1 MGSFLTENFLLQSE
15 TAVKLY
21 HGYASSQPIIDYH
34 CHLPPGEIAEDKK
47 FDNMTNIWL
56 DGDHYKWRA
65 MRTLG
70 IDEKFITG
78 DAPDKQK
85 FHKWAETVP
94 YTVRNPLYHWTHMEL
109 KNYFDVDQLLGPDN
123 ADKIYAQCSEKL
135 QDDSFSTQSLI
146 QQMDVETICTTDDP
160 ADSLEHHKQLQNSSF
175 DVRVLPAFRPDN
187 AYDFDDVESYNAY
200 LDKLSEASDQEIST
214 LTDLLDALENRIDFF
229 HQQGGRLA
237 DHGIEK
243 IYFAEF
249 TDESLKES
257 FKQIRSGQ
265 ELLTDQKH
273 ALSYYILLQLAKMY
287 ASRGWVQQYHL
298 GALRNTNERMLKK
311 LGPDTGFDSM
321 GDFSQSRTL
330 ARFLNELDSSDE
342 LAKTILYNVNPKDNE
357 MLATM
362 IGNFNDGSIKGKMQF
377 GSAWWFMDQKD
388 GIERQLEALSNMGLL
403 SCFVGMLTDSRSFL
417 SYPRHEYFRRV
428 LCNMI
433 GEDVEKGLLP
443 DDIPWLG
450 KIVEDI
456 CYNNAKEYFEFPN
469 E

>member
-1 MGSFLTENFLLQSE
+1 
-15 TAVKLY
+15 
-21 HGYASSQPIIDYH
+21 
-34 CHLPPGEIAEDKK
+34 
-47 FDNMTNIWL
+47 
-56 DGDHYKWRA
+56 
-65 MRTLG
+65 
-70 IDEKFITG
+70 
-78 DAPDKQK
+78 
-85 FHKWAETVP
+85 
-94 YTVRNPLYHWTHMEL
+94 MEL

-135 QDDSFSTQSLI
+135 QDDSFSTRSLI

-160 ADSLEHHKQLQNSSF
+160 ADSLEHHKRLQNSSF
-175 DVRVLPAFRPDN
+175 DVTVLPAFRPDN

-362 IGNFNDGSIKGKMQF
+362 IGNFNDGSIKGKMQL

>member
-229 HQQGGRLA
+229 HQQ
-237 DHGIEK
+237 
-243 IYFAEF
+243 
-249 TDESLKES
+249 
-257 FKQIRSGQ
+257 
-265 ELLTDQKH
+265 
-273 ALSYYILLQLAKMY
+273 
-287 ASRGWVQQYHL
+287 
-298 GALRNTNERMLKK
+298 
-311 LGPDTGFDSM
+311 
-321 GDFSQSRTL
+321 
-330 ARFLNELDSSDE
+330 
-342 LAKTILYNVNPKDNE
+342 
-357 MLATM
+357 
-362 IGNFNDGSIKGKMQF
+362 
-377 GSAWWFMDQKD
+377 
-388 GIERQLEALSNMGLL
+388 
-403 SCFVGMLTDSRSFL
+403 
-417 SYPRHEYFRRV
+417 
-428 LCNMI
+428 
-433 GEDVEKGLLP
+433 
-443 DDIPWLG
+443 
-450 KIVEDI
+450 
-456 CYNNAKEYFEFPN
+456 
-469 E
+469 